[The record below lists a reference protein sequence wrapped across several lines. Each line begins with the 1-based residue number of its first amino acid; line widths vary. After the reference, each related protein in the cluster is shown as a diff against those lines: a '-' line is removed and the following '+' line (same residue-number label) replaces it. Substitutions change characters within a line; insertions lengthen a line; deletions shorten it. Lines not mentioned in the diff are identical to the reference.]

1 MNPQDTLAKETEL
14 QVKKIQDGLKDALSW
29 IPDDL
34 PIEGV
39 YHTMLTFD
47 GHVRVVAPFNRAL
60 MESNKRAMID
70 AGYRLVSDVNEYE
83 SAQSGFYPD
92 QAFATLDGLHQIQI
106 AYSYYADGAVCQ
118 RREIGKTTKE
128 VSVYEFA
135 CASLMESEQA

>member
-1 MNPQDTLAKETEL
+1 MNPQDALAKETEL

-29 IPDDL
+29 MPNDL

-60 MESNKRAMID
+60 MENNKRAMID

-92 QAFATLDGLHQIQI
+92 QTFVTPDGLHQIEI
-106 AYSYYADGAVCQ
+106 AYSYYANGAVCQ
-118 RREIGKTTKE
+118 RREIGKATKE
-128 VSVYEFA
+128 VSVYEFS
-135 CASLMESEQA
+135 CAPLEEASQ